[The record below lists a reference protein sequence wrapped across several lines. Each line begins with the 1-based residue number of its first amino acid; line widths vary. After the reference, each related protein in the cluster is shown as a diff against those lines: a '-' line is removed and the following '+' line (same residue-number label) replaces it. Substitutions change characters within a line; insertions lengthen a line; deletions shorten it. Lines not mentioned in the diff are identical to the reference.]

1 MNDRGKNGVDLSDLE
16 SGLRALIQRVRRAC
30 VSVGGEVRGEIGP
43 GLLVL
48 LGAGEADGERE
59 LDYVVDKTVN
69 LRIFADE
76 AGKMNLSV
84 KDVGGSVLVVS
95 QFTLY
100 ADVRKGRRPSF
111 VGAMGAREAEVLVER
126 FVARCGEHVGR
137 VETGVFGADMQVDL
151 VNDGPVTIWIDSE
164 ERGR

>member
-1 MNDRGKNGVDLSDLE
+1 M
-16 SGLRALIQRVRRAC
+16 RALLQRVDHA
-30 VSVGGEVRGEIGP
+30 SVTVDGEVTGEIGQ

-48 LGAGEADGERE
+48 LGAGDGDTDDD

-76 AGKMNLSV
+76 DDKMNLSV
-84 KDVGGSVLVVS
+84 QDIDGEILVVS

-111 VGAMGAREAEVLVER
+111 VDAMNASDADAMYQRFVER
-126 FVARCGEHVGR
+126 CAEHVR
-137 VETGVFGADMQVDL
+137 NVETGVFGEMMDVEL
-151 VNDGPVTIWIDSE
+151 LNDGPVTIWVDSRE
-164 ERGR
+164 